1 MRATENLKK
10 IFIDSLN
17 LYYFIYLFLYSILN
31 LYIFYIIKI
40 ITHLYFTKDDFAG
53 SPMCTLAFLHATY
66 LSVGKT
72 CLERW
77 GVVLLGQN
85 LGRGRG
91 GTSSCDQSCMYCVF
105 D

>member
-53 SPMCTLAFLHATY
+53 SPRVHFSFFACY
-66 LSVGKT
+66 LS
-72 CLERW
+72 
-77 GVVLLGQN
+77 
-85 LGRGRG
+85 
-91 GTSSCDQSCMYCVF
+91 
-105 D
+105 